1 MPKKEKIEKH
11 KHYFTLDLK
20 TNEAFENFVKK
31 NAISKPKLLEIL
43 VIEYLTKNN
52 VKIDDQSF
60 STFK

>member
-11 KHYFTLDLK
+11 KHYFTLDI
-20 TNEAFENFVKK
+20 NINNAFEKFIKE

-52 VKIDDQSF
+52 VKTND
-60 STFK
+60 

>member
-52 VKIDDQSF
+52 VKIDD
-60 STFK
+60 